1 MTQTT
6 FKFDR
11 ESSAMFDHWHNTRG
25 GRFLLRELFIIAS
38 RYGNR
43 YVRTGQRVSAKLIA
57 EMLRDK
63 IGVLKIKAKKKGVEI
78 KRVDGYTIN
87 NDLTAYIARFI
98 VARRPAWTGMF
109 EMRAVNKKKNVVV
122 VVGTVVKGG

>member
-6 FKFDR
+6 FGFDR

-25 GRFLLRELFIIAS
+25 GRFLLRELFVIAS
-38 RYGNR
+38 SFGNR
-43 YVRTGQRVSAKLIA
+43 YVSTGQKVSVKYIC
-57 EMLRDK
+57 EMLRDR
-63 IGVLKIKAKKKGVEI
+63 IGVLKNKAEKKGIKI
-78 KRVDGYTIN
+78 KRIDGYTIN
-87 NDLTAYIARFI
+87 NDLTPYMARFI

-122 VVGTVVKGG
+122 VVGNVVKGG